1 MKRLRALVAIL
12 SWIALGYGLSR
23 TTPAQW
29 VQLLQS
35 GWGPLLY
42 VVLYGLRPLAFLSA
56 GLLSAL
62 GGSLF
67 GAFYGYLLVTLGCN
81 LSAWV
86 AYGIGRL
93 LGDGILPQSLVERYA
108 GWMRKDP
115 FGTMIFLRAII
126 ILPYDVVN
134 YLAALARLPLGSFVL
149 GTFIGNLPGTLMFT
163 LIGAS
168 LPMEDVLQGKFQVQI
183 APLVGAGALFLLI
196 LGLSKWLRRKKKPPA
211 EHETRPSG

>member
-1 MKRLRALVAIL
+1 MAVLL
-12 SWIALGYGLSR
+12 WIALGYALSR
-23 TTPAQW
+23 TTPTQW
-29 VQLLQS
+29 VKLLQS
-35 GWGPLLY
+35 AWGPVLY
-42 VVLYGLRPLAFLSA
+42 VVIYGMRPLVFLSA

-86 AYGIGRL
+86 AYGLGRL
-93 LGDGILPQSLVERYA
+93 LGDGILPQSLVDRYA
-108 GWMRKDP
+108 GWMRRDP

-134 YLAALARLPLGSFVL
+134 YLAALVRLPLGAFIL
-149 GTFIGNLPGTLMFT
+149 GTFVGNLPGTLMFT

-183 APLVGAGALFLLI
+183 WPLVGAGVLFLTI
-196 LGLSKWLRRKKKPPA
+196 LGLSKWLRRKKAPPVQ
-211 EHETRPSG
+211 PPGG